1 MAVRDVEGAEVA
13 DALRRAAA
21 AGGFFAVELGPIE
34 RIPTRPGQAPWRP
47 WSDLTDLTDGPGV
60 IGVRIGA
67 TRVALAARVG
77 GDGQGIGA
85 EAIEARVAASLVQ
98 LGLAG
103 RLISLGLGAVVLGG
117 IVPELGSDSG
127 DGLPAGEPAERGGLW
142 WQDVLGG
149 PVPMALPRPRG
160 RRADDPDDLDE
171 LANLFVAGVLA
182 GPVAGLNRAV
192 NAHTPLSAK
201 ILRGNVASALGGAV
215 KMLSAA
221 VPARADVAYGL
232 ANRLLARE
240 PLTGTGAFT
249 FQPADGG
256 PRPGWAFTRTSCCL
270 FYRVPGGGLCGDCVL
285 ARGR

>member
-1 MAVRDVEGAEVA
+1 VTVRDVEGVEVA
-13 DALRRAAA
+13 GALTRAAA

-34 RIPTRPGQAPWRP
+34 RMPSAPGQAPWRP

-60 IGVRIGA
+60 IGVRIDA

-77 GDGQGIGA
+77 GDPEGI
-85 EAIEARVAASLVQ
+85 EVRVAASLVQ

-103 RLISLGLGAVVLGG
+103 RLISLALGPAVLGG
-117 IVPELGSDSG
+117 VVPDLGTVTPG
-127 DGLPAGEPAERGGLW
+127 RPAGTPAERGGLW

-160 RRADDPDDLDE
+160 RAADPGDLDA
-171 LANLFVAGVLA
+171 LADLFVADVLD
-182 GPVAGLNRAV
+182 GPVAGLGRAV

-221 VPARADVAYGL
+221 VPDRADAALGL

-240 PLTGTGAFT
+240 PLAGTGAFV
-249 FQPADGG
+249 FQPDDGG

-285 ARGR
+285 VRARV